1 MRLSCCLLL
10 GTSVLTGAA
19 APTSATAT
27 PPAAYDEQLCALAQ
41 RMLVNADGADPAPFT
56 ISVLRGVSNGFHT
69 IQMDVDAATRTV
81 VIATTSG
88 SVQADGKALTTHV
101 ACKLVD
107 RERVNDVL
115 GLALAGPGRSC
126 RDVNEHTYRLALES
140 LSPDE
145 RQRYAAT
152 GRPLR
157 FGADHYTSTGAEWLP
172 VAVEKYI
179 TATAGTGTD
188 PGYLEI
194 RAPAVVVPWSRTERQ
209 FFQGTHHCKLITL
222 AALQHWMR
230 VGALT
235 REAALFPSAAPVC
248 DAPSSMTSTAGS
260 CVFYFAPANARYC
273 QDYSGPEWKL
283 ESARQECGKR
293 HASPE
298 ALKAA
303 ANRYAGA
310 GGLFSDASCRE
321 RPEQLPLAGTCVFH
335 CKQPDEALWHPLAT
349 AAGDASSGA
358 AGAMMS
364 KACDLF
370 VP

>member
-1 MRLSCCLLL
+1 MRLCSWLRISVGLLAASSM
-10 GTSVLTGAA
+10 TNGAA
-19 APTSATAT
+19 SPT
-27 PPAAYDEQLCALAQ
+27 AADYDQNLCEFAQ
-41 RMLVNADGADPAPFT
+41 RTLLNADGAGTPPFS

-88 SVQADGKALTTHV
+88 TVQADGKALTTHV

-107 RERVNDVL
+107 RDRVNDVL
-115 GLALAGPGRSC
+115 GLELSGPERSC

-140 LSPDE
+140 LSSE
-145 RQRYAAT
+145 EQQRYTTT

-157 FGADHYTSTGAEWLP
+157 FGDDYITATGAEWLP
-172 VAVEKYI
+172 VAVEKHI

-194 RAPAVVVPWSRTERQ
+194 RAPAVVVPWSRTDRQ
-209 FFQGTHHCKLITL
+209 FFKGTHHCKLITL
-222 AALQHWMR
+222 AAQQRWMR
-230 VGALT
+230 VGALSRDAT
-235 REAALFPSAAPVC
+235 LFPSAAPQC

-273 QDYSGPEWKL
+273 QDYSGPDWTPV
-283 ESARQECGKR
+283 SARQECGKR

-310 GGLFSDASCRE
+310 GGLFSEASCQDRE
-321 RPEQLPLAGTCVFH
+321 ENLLLAGTCVFH
-335 CKQPDEALWHPLAT
+335 CQQPDEGLWHPLT
-349 AAGDASSGA
+349 VGEGDANGVA